1 MSNFMSWLFHRG
13 SADASQASLGEASVT
28 SHALWEEDTG
38 QEPRMAPLTP
48 QGGLFVGLTHP
59 TGGPL
64 LVDFAALVQHQGTLF
79 AGLTAIDERAAHVS
93 FLGTGIT
100 DPRRYEN
107 ATEAFNHLSLMAPAQ
122 EGPLI
127 QVFRQ
132 QLREDSQS
140 NDFVYIHFAGD
151 PLSFGFLICALTE
164 GGLMAGWR
172 LG

>member
-64 LVDFAALVQHQGTLF
+64 LVDFAALVPESRMCVESVALPHG
-79 AGLTAIDERAAHVS
+79 AAHVRMKLTL
-93 FLGTGIT
+93 FKALPDEVWQQVT
-100 DPRRYEN
+100 N
-107 ATEAFNHLSLMAPAQ
+107 AYRNRLEHAK
-122 EGPLI
+122 
-127 QVFRQ
+127 
-132 QLREDSQS
+132 LREAELRSRIGGCLQ
-140 NDFVYIHFAGD
+140 AGSIFED
-151 PLSFGFLICALTE
+151 
-164 GGLMAGWR
+164 
-172 LG
+172 

>member
-1 MSNFMSWLFHRG
+1 MSTFMSWLFHRG
-13 SADASQASLGEASVT
+13 RADASSAEASVT
-28 SHALWEEDTG
+28 SRALWEEDAG
-38 QEPRMAPLTP
+38 QQPRMTPLTP
-48 QGGLFVGLTHP
+48 AGGLFVGLTHP

-64 LVDFAALVQHQGTLF
+64 LVDFAALVHHQGTLF
-79 AGLTAIDERAAHVS
+79 AGLTALDEKAALVS

-107 ATEAFNHLSLMAPAQ
+107 AGEAFDHLSLMAPDQ
-122 EGPLI
+122 EGPLL

-132 QLREDSQS
+132 QLREESES

-151 PLSFGFLICALTE
+151 PLSFGFLICALTD
-164 GGLMAGWR
+164 GGLMAGWK